1 MQSLISPAKMHF
13 KNFVIVRNFLL
24 LSFLILVTGCS
35 KYQYVFVD
43 SHMYRNEKKEFITE
57 TDTVKLKYTFSGE
70 NFPINLTIY
79 NKLQQPLYIDWGRSV
94 VIINNNQMEGSFYRD
109 GQVSF
114 IAPLSYVTVS
124 GNKLLNHF
132 ITIPQTAMQNSVI
145 LSGSGTTGRKYSFD
159 EKSTPLFFRNVLA
172 LTTNEDLSAPTFF
185 DYSFWVSDV
194 IQAAVGPKS
203 MTYNA
208 PYEFYIQKTTGF
220 GTFMGWTGLLATFI
234 LLGAVSSG
242 E

>member
-13 KNFVIVRNFLL
+13 KNFVNVRNFLL
-24 LSFLILVTGCS
+24 LSFLIVVTGCS

-57 TDTVKLKYTFSGE
+57 TDTVMLKYTFSGE

-94 VIINNNQMEGSFYRD
+94 VIINNIQMDGSFYRD

-114 IAPLSYVTVS
+114 IAPLSYVNVTS
-124 GNKLLNHF
+124 NKLLNQF
-132 ITIPQTAMQNSVI
+132 INIPQKEMQKYVI
-145 LSGSGTTGRKYSFD
+145 LTGSGNTGKKYSFD
-159 EKSTPLFFRNVLA
+159 EKSTPLFFRSVLA
-172 LTTNEDLSAPTFF
+172 LTTNEDYSAPTFF

-203 MTYNA
+203 ITYNA
-208 PYEFYIQKTTGF
+208 PNQFYIQKSTGF
-220 GTFMGWTGLLATFI
+220 GTFMGWTGLIAAII

>member
-1 MQSLISPAKMHF
+1 MIS
-13 KNFVIVRNFLL
+13 
-24 LSFLILVTGCS
+24 ILVLVSGCS

-43 SHMYRNEKKEFITE
+43 SHLYKNENKEFITE
-57 TDTVKLKYTFSGE
+57 TDTVMVKYTFSGE

-94 VIINNNQMEGSFYRD
+94 VIINNIQMDGSFYRD

-114 IAPLSYVTVS
+114 IAPLSYVKVS
-124 GNKLLNHF
+124 SNNLQNQF
-132 ITIPQTAMQNSVI
+132 IKIHENNVQSYVT
-145 LSGSGTTGRKYSFD
+145 LSGSGTRGKKYSFD
-159 EKSTPLFFRNVLA
+159 ETSTPLFFRNILA
-172 LTTNEDLSAPTFF
+172 LTTNEDYSMPTFF

-194 IQAAVGPKS
+194 IQAGAGPKT
-203 MTYNA
+203 MMYN
-208 PYEFYIQKTTGF
+208 PPNQFYIKKATGF
-220 GTFMGWTGLLATFI
+220 GTFMGWTGLIASFI

>member
-1 MQSLISPAKMHF
+1 MQSLISPANSHS

-24 LSFLILVTGCS
+24 ISLLIMISGCS

-43 SHMYRNEKKEFITE
+43 SHMYKNENKEFITE
-57 TDTVKLKYTFSGE
+57 TDTVMLKYTFSGD

-94 VIINNNQMEGSFYRD
+94 VIINNIQMNDSFYRD

-114 IAPLSYVTVS
+114 IAPLSYVNVS
-124 GNKLLNHF
+124 SNKLQNQFIQIPEKNNHSF
-132 ITIPQTAMQNSVI
+132 VT
-145 LSGSGTTGRKYSFD
+145 LSGSGTRGRKYSFD
-159 EKSTPLFFRNVLA
+159 ERSTPLFFRNILA
-172 LTTNEDLSAPTFF
+172 LTTNEDYSAPTFF

-194 IQAAVGPKS
+194 IEAGAGPKTMIYS
-203 MTYNA
+203 PSNQ
-208 PYEFYIQKTTGF
+208 FYIQKATGF
-220 GTFMGWTGLLATFI
+220 GTFMGLTGLLASII

>member
-24 LSFLILVTGCS
+24 LSFLFVVTGCS

-57 TDTVKLKYTFSGE
+57 TDTVMLKYTFSGE

-94 VIINNNQMEGSFYRD
+94 VIINNIQMDGSFYRD
-109 GQVSF
+109 GQVGF
-114 IAPLSYVTVS
+114 IAPLSYVNVASNNLQDHFIPIPQNEMQTYVTLS
-124 GNKLLNHF
+124 GN
-132 ITIPQTAMQNSVI
+132 
-145 LSGSGTTGRKYSFD
+145 GTTGKKYSFD

-172 LTTNEDLSAPTFF
+172 LTTNEDYSAPTFF

-208 PYEFYIQKTTGF
+208 PNQFYIQKTTGF
-220 GTFMGWTGLLATFI
+220 GSFMGWTGLIAAII